1 MSDMNFKG
9 FLEFVT
15 ARKIYG
21 WLYNETRPDDEC
33 SVDLYIDGRFHGT
46 YPCNEY
52 HPSLADASS
61 RHGYV
66 LFSIPTPETLLTDRD
81 VTVDVRIHGT
91 ATSLPGS
98 PFRTGLCRLAIDTAL
113 SGMTPA
119 KANLCRKALTELR
132 NASRRPSQ
140 WPDGALPEAILRP
153 SRWFDCGERPVTE
166 YLAHQLHRLNAQ
178 NDFHLDGDL
187 AEFLVAHG
195 ENFGIGDHALV
206 PVGEADLLWLAQ
218 GHEDRDGT
226 FATRLFAA
234 YVRTRPGEWQ
244 EQPEAARL
252 FQFFQWA
259 LGQVRLPASVLPDR
273 HVEVLNAQTGFGAP
287 GLPLPELYV
296 EAYRQDEALRS
307 CCDPGNDRDA
317 FLIAL
322 AVTLWLFRWNLDD
335 RFVPSE
341 IRRVLT
347 APIRFEGRDMPGL
360 AYFYHRLGVPG
371 AAALTLDGL
380 SGRGR
385 IPAVPRL
392 TGLGVNL
399 FGYMA
404 SRTALGQNMRA
415 SLAALETAGVPVTI
429 PQSGRGNWSGVEPLH
444 PVNLLHYG
452 LIGAPTDML
461 NHDIGRFTGAYN
473 IGLLVWEASLP
484 PRAAHLTLEL
494 VDEIWT
500 PSRYCADILRPFF
513 NGPIQVIPHA
523 VPALMHS
530 ALMPDTPQ
538 GPEDRAGKAPF
549 RFYFCFDELSWYT
562 RKNPSAVAEAF
573 RLAFPD
579 RTDVELLFKLRPA
592 GRGGPSPLGMRSM
605 SNHRARQRFLA
616 LVKGDPRIRVL
627 KSDDGDDGMA
637 GLMASCDCYV
647 SLHRSEGFGYSMA
660 EAMAHGKPVI
670 ASRFSGNLD
679 YMDDDSAFLVGGQDR
694 FMRHDEYIGVTPGA
708 SWFEPDVVQAA
719 EAMRLVRD
727 DPGER
732 KRRAAAGL
740 MRARSELS
748 METLGM
754 RYRTRLQAIAETL
767 A

>member
-1 MSDMNFKG
+1 MSGMSFKG
-9 FLEFVT
+9 VLEFVT
-15 ARKIYG
+15 VRKIYG
-21 WLYNETRPDDEC
+21 WLLNETRPDEEC
-33 SVDLYIDGRFHGT
+33 SVDLYVDGRFHGT

-61 RHGYV
+61 RQGYV

-91 ATSLPGS
+91 AASLPGS
-98 PFRTGLCRLAIDTAL
+98 PLRTSLHRLAIDTAL

-119 KANLCRKALTELR
+119 KAAVCRTALTELR
-132 NASRRPSQ
+132 NTPRRPSR
-140 WPDGALPEAILRP
+140 WPVGALPEAILRP
-153 SRWFDCGERPVTE
+153 SSWFDSGERPVTE
-166 YLAHQLHRLNAQ
+166 YLAHQLYRLNAQ

-187 AEFLVAHG
+187 ADFLAVHG
-195 ENFGIGDHALV
+195 EAFGIADHALM
-206 PVGEADLLWLAQ
+206 PLGGEDQLWLTE
-218 GHEDRDGT
+218 GHDDGDGT
-226 FATRLFAA
+226 FATRLFSA
-234 YVRTRPGEWQ
+234 YARTRPAEWR
-244 EQPEAARL
+244 EQPETTRL

-287 GLPLPELYV
+287 GLPLSAFYV
-296 EAYRQDEALRS
+296 ETYRQDETLKS
-307 CCDPGNDRDA
+307 CCDLANDRDV

-322 AVTLWLFRWNLDD
+322 AVTLWLLRWNLND
-335 RFVPSE
+335 RFVPQE
-341 IRRVLT
+341 IHRVLS
-347 APIRFEGRDMPGL
+347 APISFDGREMPGL

-380 SGRGR
+380 DGRGLL
-385 IPAVPRL
+385 PAVPRL

-399 FGYMA
+399 FGYMV
-404 SRTALGQNMRA
+404 SRTALGHNMRA
-415 SLAALETAGVPVTI
+415 SLAALEAAGVPVTI
-429 PQSGRGNWSGVEPLH
+429 PQSGRENWSKSAPLH
-444 PVNLLHYG
+444 PVNLLHFG

-461 NHDIGRFTGAYN
+461 NHDICRFTGTYN
-473 IGLLVWEASLP
+473 IGLLVWETSLP

-523 VPALMHS
+523 IPAVAPD
-530 ALMPDTPQ
+530 ALQRPDDHT
-538 GPEDRAGKAPF
+538 GKAPF

-562 RKNPSAVAEAF
+562 RKNPAAIAEAF
-573 RLAFPD
+573 QLAFPD

-592 GRGGPSPLGMRSM
+592 DRGGPSALSARSM

-616 LVKGDPRIRVL
+616 LVKADPRIRVL
-627 KSDDGDDGMA
+627 KSDIGDDSMA

-679 YMDDDSAFLVGGQDR
+679 YMDDDSAFLVGGHDR
-694 FMRHDEYIGVTPGA
+694 FLQHDEYIGVTPGA
-708 SWFEPDVVQAA
+708 SWFEPDVAQAA
-719 EAMRLVRD
+719 EAMRLVCD
-727 DPGER
+727 DPDER

-740 MRARSELS
+740 ARVRSELS
-748 METLGM
+748 TQTLGLS
-754 RYRTRLQAIAETL
+754 YRARLQAIGKF
-767 A
+767 